1 MKKSLVKYIISSQ
14 KDNVQ
19 FENRLSEIFSRNLS
33 SETSLEVLC
42 FGIPKE
48 TVLLDAEALKEAI
61 NNKYVNS
68 QIRCDKILSVEIA
81 SDFRILVRYE
91 MSQCRWFSTEE
102 ARDNAIK
109 NKRRYDGVNEKDS
122 SHQISGWIPE
132 ITDSSAFEPEEL
144 ENIVEVVRK

>member
-42 FGIPKE
+42 YGIPKKV
-48 TVLLDAEALKEAI
+48 VLSNTSALKNAI
-61 NNKYVNS
+61 ENKYINS
-68 QIRCDKILSVEIA
+68 SIKCNKILEIEIA
-81 SDFRILVRYE
+81 QDFRIRVQYE
-91 MSQCRWFSTEE
+91 MSQCRWFSTET
-102 ARDNAIK
+102 ARDSAVD

-122 SHQISGWIPE
+122 AHQVEGWIPG
-132 ITDSSAFEPEEL
+132 IVDSSCFDPEEL
-144 ENIVEVVRK
+144 ENIVEVVRE

>member
-14 KDNVQ
+14 KENDA
-19 FENRLSEIFSRNLS
+19 FEDRLSEIFSRTLS

-48 TVLLDAEALKEAI
+48 TVLLDASELMKAVV
-61 NNKYVNS
+61 NKYVNATVK
-68 QIRCDKILSVEIA
+68 CDKILSIEIA

-91 MSQCRWFSTEE
+91 MSQRRWFLNEE
-102 ARDNAIK
+102 TLKTAVE
-109 NKRRYDGVNEKDS
+109 NKRRYDGVSEKDS
-122 SHQISGWIPE
+122 THTISGWISG
-132 ITDSSAFEPEEL
+132 ITDSCSFDPEEL

>member
-14 KDNVQ
+14 KENDA
-19 FENRLSEIFSRNLS
+19 FEDRLSEIFSRNLS

-48 TVLLDAEALKEAI
+48 TVLLDATELMKAVE
-61 NNKYVNS
+61 NKYANAKVK
-68 QIRCDKILSVEIA
+68 CDKILSIEIA

-91 MSQCRWFSTEE
+91 MSQRRWFLNEE
-102 ARDNAIK
+102 TLKTAVE
-109 NKRRYDGVNEKDS
+109 NKRRYDGVSEKDS
-122 SHQISGWIPE
+122 THTISGWISG
-132 ITDSSAFEPEEL
+132 ITDSCSFDPEEL